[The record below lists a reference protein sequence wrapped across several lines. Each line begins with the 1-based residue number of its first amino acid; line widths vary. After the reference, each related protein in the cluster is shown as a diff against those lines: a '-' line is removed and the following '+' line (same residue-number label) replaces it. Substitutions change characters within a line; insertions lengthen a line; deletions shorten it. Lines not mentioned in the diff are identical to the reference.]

1 MSEFALIPKILPAF
15 RRLRGHY
22 DRKGENDLRDLI
34 EAGRVYIEEETEFD
48 GWNGGTYGHD
58 VFVFVP
64 EEMMAL
70 VDLDNQDEI
79 FNRVRDDLNK
89 ATPEIENEYVRACF
103 LKPIDEGD
111 PQCQAAVPFT
121 KEARVEP
128 RNIEL
133 WRQNALRLF
142 ISHRDEHKE
151 IAHTLASALDPF
163 GVSSFV
169 AHDAIKPMREWQ
181 HEILNGLMTMEVMLV
196 LLTDDFHESVWTN
209 QEVGFALGKN
219 IPIICVKLGIRDP
232 QGFIGSKQA
241 LKAQKE
247 NIFLAATE
255 VQKALINEI
264 GQEGR
269 LKEVLIEAFITATNF
284 SDAIDG
290 LDRLTKTTDRLTDVE
305 FKRILDGYA
314 RNDQLYNCVG
324 IHNRGNWFKRY
335 LEDATGKQLEFKDRR
350 IIEVTAELDDDI
362 PF

>member
-1 MSEFALIPKILPAF
+1 MSP
-15 RRLRGHY
+15 H
-22 DRKGENDLRDLI
+22 
-34 EAGRVYIEEETEFD
+34 
-48 GWNGGTYGHD
+48 
-58 VFVFVP
+58 
-64 EEMMAL
+64 
-70 VDLDNQDEI
+70 
-79 FNRVRDDLNK
+79 
-89 ATPEIENEYVRACF
+89 
-103 LKPIDEGD
+103 
-111 PQCQAAVPFT
+111 
-121 KEARVEP
+121 
-128 RNIEL
+128 
-133 WRQNALRLF
+133 
-142 ISHRDEHKE
+142 
-151 IAHTLASALDPF
+151 
-163 GVSSFV
+163 
-169 AHDAIKPMREWQ
+169 
-181 HEILNGLMTMEVMLV
+181 
-196 LLTDDFHESVWTN
+196 VWTN